1 MLKACF
7 IYTYT
12 CVLFSKLL
20 ILLRWHTVPI
30 CLYGTEYFVL
40 LSSITE
46 TVVWESWLGLLLS
59 SLTMNECMLCTAQG
73 AKIKY
78 YDTMRPYEKLVYKKC
93 YKVQTIECS
102 HICDQQNVTIVLI
115 MYWLSDWSHTYMT
128 TFNGLHF
135 VAYFSYGLIVS

>member
-1 MLKACF
+1 MLYIYIHVCVIFKVVNSVALTYSSNLF
-7 IYTYT
+7 IWYRIFCTFI
-12 CVLFSKLL
+12 LHNRNGSMRKLV
-20 ILLRWHTVPI
+20 R
-30 CLYGTEYFVL
+30 
-40 LSSITE
+40 S
-46 TVVWESWLGLLLS
+46 LLLS